1 MGFLVQN
8 LIRFHLRSVTGIGEE
23 IQSDGSVQKFEED
36 AFIQERPDQGTED
49 QAGAVPTRRRRV
61 KISGYFTFM
70 TSEKKIVI
78 RN

>member
-1 MGFLVQN
+1 M
-8 LIRFHLRSVTGIGEE
+8 RSVTGIGEE
-23 IQSDGSVQKFEED
+23 IQPDGSVQKFEED

-49 QAGAVPTRRRRV
+49 QAGAVPARRRRV

-70 TSEKKIVI
+70 TSLKKKIVI